1 MIRTMAAPKANPTQL
16 QITVVLNPQAMD
28 FLKANAKSG
37 DVSATLSGWTS
48 YWVEQQARGGILL
61 EPTDHD
67 DIAEANGGKRF
78 KDSRSL
84 TRMVMKGLHRDEGA
98 FSFRV
103 NVDPAHVQPL
113 QEQATLSAMTVEELI
128 NGAINMLMTNG
139 WLWDFSPE
147 NGRHIP
153 FTKEMLKS
161 CGDLCGKHSIDSSDI
176 AGLIAEDRLMPISR
190 EIKAEAKQLIDKV
203 DLTMADISALLAE
216 LKSAREELKK
226 LRTAPRELVAA

>member
-1 MIRTMAAPKANPTQL
+1 MIITMARSKNPVQL
-16 QITVVLNPQAMD
+16 QVSVTLNPQAME
-28 FLKANAKSG
+28 FLEVNCKNG
-37 DVSATLSGWTS
+37 DVNATLSGWCG
-48 YWVEQQARGGILL
+48 YFMERQARGGIFL
-61 EPTDHD
+61 EPEDHD
-67 DIAEANGGKRF
+67 GLAELNGGKRF

-84 TRMVMKGLHRDEGA
+84 TRVVMKGLQRDEGA

-113 QEQATLSAMTVEELI
+113 QEQAALSAMSVEELI

-153 FTKEMLKS
+153 FTKEMLKA
-161 CGDLCGKHSIDSSDI
+161 CEELCGKHSIDSSDI

-190 EIKAEAKQLIDKV
+190 EIKSEAKQLIDKV
-203 DLTMADISALLAE
+203 DLTMADIGALLKE
-216 LKSAREELKK
+216 LKSAREELKF
-226 LRTAPRELVAA
+226 LRSAPRELVAV